1 MDQKKFEQLIG
12 RSIQRLPRKFL
23 DALQNITIEVE
34 AEPPDDVL
42 EDMGIE
48 DDGLYGLYQGTP
60 LTEREW
66 NYGNVLPDRI
76 VIYQGPIERD
86 AANDGEIEEIVLDTV
101 VHEIGHYFGFDDET
115 LYGIEDE
122 KESERESEKE
132 EGRESNLFVTEF
144 RRHFFHAA

>member
-1 MDQKKFEQLIG
+1 MDQKEFEKLIA
-12 RSIQRLPRKFL
+12 RSLQRLPKKFL
-23 DALQNITIEVE
+23 DALQNIIIEVE
-34 AEPPDDVL
+34 AEPPEDVL
-42 EDMGIE
+42 DDLGIE

-76 VIYQGPIERD
+76 AIYQGPIVRD
-86 AANDGEIEEIVLDTV
+86 ARNDEEIEEIVLDTV

-122 KESERESEKE
+122 KAEKRERGKGGGL
-132 EGRESNLFVTEF
+132 EGGKGRGKPQ
-144 RRHFFHAA
+144 

>member
-1 MDQKKFEQLIG
+1 MN
-12 RSIQRLPRKFL
+12 RSIFEKLVGHSLKRLPRKFL
-23 DALQNITIEVE
+23 EALQNITIEVE

-42 EDMGIE
+42 DEMGIA

-86 AANDGEIEEIVLDTV
+86 ARSDDEIEEIVLDTV

-115 LYGIEDE
+115 LYAIEEE
-122 KESERESEKE
+122 KEKKKK
-132 EGRESNLFVTEF
+132 G
-144 RRHFFHAA
+144 